1 MLSEQVFGI
10 YKAIVTDVSC
20 FEQTGKIR
28 TRISAFQGGG
38 VPKDL
43 LDGYDSK
50 SYADVTSRDILTDIM
65 LPFGGGYD
73 YGMFKLP
80 QVNSVGLVAFID
92 GSRTTPV
99 WIGSTAN
106 SIFNTD
112 NKLVQLDIPSDR
124 NNGYPAKYFDKSEN
138 ESVFNFDDANAFII
152 KTKKNELKDFNKPE
166 TMDWKK
172 NPVENSFVLSSVKA
186 GIYHRID
193 DDTYQEL
200 ALINGKDENGNDTGS
215 VEMSYVI
222 SEDEH
227 RKITADDKS
236 IIIRNKD
243 ADTEAKIVLIKPT
256 TDPNGEEIPGG
267 IYINSFEDNARNN
280 ELEGSRIGTSIK
292 ITPASIDINAGH
304 SHITLSRNIDQS
316 NEKVTIS
323 TSKLQIIADDI
334 SFGSSGYSFVV
345 SPNSGLNFTLEDG
358 SMLTTTNHIRV

>member
-43 LDGYDSK
+43 LDGYDSE

-112 NKLVQLDIPSDR
+112 DELIQSDIPSDR
-124 NNGYPAKYFDKSEN
+124 NNGYPAKYFDESEN
-138 ESVFNFDDANAFII
+138 KSVFNFDDANAFVI

-172 NPVENSFVLSSVKA
+172 NPVENSFILSSVKA
-186 GIYHRID
+186 SIYHRID

-227 RKITADDKS
+227 RKITADDKTITIKNKKADIEAR
-236 IIIRNKD
+236 IILNED
-243 ADTEAKIVLIKPT
+243 
-256 TDPNGEEIPGG
+256 GG
-267 IYINSFEDNARNN
+267 IYINSFQDNTTDNRRT
-280 ELEGSRIGTSIK
+280 GSRVETSIK
-292 ITPASIDINAGH
+292 LTPASVNIDAGS
-304 SHITLSRNIDQS
+304 SHISMSRNINEN
-316 NEKVTIS
+316 NEKITIS
-323 TSKLQIIADDI
+323 ASKVQIIADDI
-334 SFGSSGYSFVV
+334 SLGSSGYSFVV
-345 SPNSGLNFTLEDG
+345 SPNSNLNFTLEDG

>member
-43 LDGYDSK
+43 LDGYDSE

-112 NKLVQLDIPSDR
+112 DELVQSDIPSDR
-124 NNGYPAKYFDKSEN
+124 NNGFPAKYFDDSEN
-138 ESVFNFDDANAFII
+138 KSVFNFDDANAFVI
-152 KTKKNELKDFNKPE
+152 KTKKNELKDFNDPN
-166 TMDWKK
+166 TMDWKE
-172 NPVENSFVLSSVKA
+172 NPVENSFILSSVKA
-186 GIYHRID
+186 SIYHRID

-200 ALINGKDENGNDTGS
+200 ALVNGKDENGNDTGS

-222 SEDEH
+222 SENKY
-227 RKITADDKS
+227 RKIIADDKTITIKNKETKDIEAR
-236 IIIRNKD
+236 IILDKD
-243 ADTEAKIVLIKPT
+243 
-256 TDPNGEEIPGG
+256 G
-267 IYINSFEDNARNN
+267 IYINSFQDNIDTGNN
-280 ELEGSRIGTSIK
+280 ITGSRVETSIK
-292 ITPASIDINAGH
+292 LTPASVNIDAGG
-304 SHITLSRNIDQS
+304 SHITMSHNIDRSKDKITINAS
-316 NEKVTIS
+316 NV
-323 TSKLQIIADDI
+323 QIIADNI
-334 SFGSSGYSFVV
+334 SLGSSGYSFVV
-345 SPNSGLNFTLEDG
+345 SPNSNLNFTLEDG